1 MKAYFE
7 GDKNVL
13 VFKPIRIGRWTKKLS
28 NEERLKNLKTE
39 DLAHELALI
48 ATWDRKQVEKAKRGP
63 GIEKFMLDW
72 LRQPAEGEQ
81 HG

>member
-13 VFKPIRIGRWTKKLS
+13 VFKSIRNGRWEKKIT
-28 NEERLKNLKTE
+28 NEERLKSLKTD

-48 ATWDRKQVEKAKRGP
+48 ATWDRKQVEKAIRGP

-72 LRQPAEGEQ
+72 LQQPYKEEAT
-81 HG
+81 